1 MEIGPP
7 IRLSAER
14 DLYTVIKTSF
24 EVPSFYQVLQP
35 VGYGA
40 YGFVVS
46 AIDRRD
52 GKKVAI
58 KKNSRV
64 FRDLLDCKRIV
75 REVYVL
81 LHLEHENVLQIR
93 DFYLPT
99 VEVVTVAVPPGGPP
113 AAPLIKPTS
122 SFRDVYIVSNL
133 MDTSLYHVIRNTPPA
148 AGAGGQQSTSSL
160 DPTHY
165 KFFAYQI
172 LRGLKYVHS
181 AGVIHRDLKPANLL
195 VNMNCDLQ
203 ICDFG
208 LARQFTSNT
217 AMTDYVVTRYYR
229 PPEVLLMSN
238 TYSCAVDTWSVG
250 CIVAE
255 MMTRTTLFKGQD
267 YIQQL
272 DLILNALRPTR
283 EDLGFLDSPQVLDHI
298 TQRVQALEA
307 GWGPKQ
313 PLLPSVKDPV
323 ARDFLSKMLVFD
335 PQRRATVEEL
345 LAHPYLELLHEPSD
359 EPTCRTPFRWEYEGR
374 EMSEGLLRSELRRAA
389 DMFIPK
395 KHERVLKTPPPPPP
409 PPPSGPPPRGTGS
422 A

>member
-24 EVPSFYQVLQP
+24 EVPNYYQVLQP

-75 REVYVL
+75 REVFVL
-81 LHLEHENVLQIR
+81 LHLEHENVLHIR
-93 DFYLPT
+93 DVYLPT
-99 VEVVTVAVPPGGPP
+99 VEVVAAPPQAANSAVATT
-113 AAPLIKPTS
+113 PLIKPTTA
-122 SFRDVYIVSNL
+122 FRDVYMVSDL
-133 MDTSLYHVIRNTPPA
+133 MDTSLYHVIRSS
-148 AGAGGQQSTSSL
+148 GQQSTAAHGNNSEHHSTSL
-160 DPTHY
+160 DPTHF

-195 VNMNCDLQ
+195 ANMNCDLQ

-208 LARQFTSNT
+208 LARQFTTNT
-217 AMTDYVVTRYYR
+217 VMTDYVVTRYYR
-229 PPEVLLMSN
+229 PPEVLLMCN

-255 MMTRTTLFKGQD
+255 MMTKTTLFKGKD

-272 DLILNALRPTR
+272 DLILNALRPTK
-283 EDLGFLDSPQVLDHI
+283 EELDFVDSPQVVEHI
-298 TQRVQALEA
+298 LQRVEALEA

-313 PLLPSVKDPV
+313 PLLPSITDPL
-323 ARDFLSKMLVFD
+323 ARDFISKILVFH
-335 PQRRATVEEL
+335 PARRATVEEL
-345 LAHPYLELLHEPSD
+345 LAHPYLELLHEPTD
-359 EPTCRTPFRWEYEGR
+359 EPTCAVPFRWEYEGR

-389 DMFIPK
+389 DIFLAKNRQAPK
-395 KHERVLKTPPPPPP
+395 SGTPPPQR
-409 PPPSGPPPRGTGS
+409 GPPTRNS
-422 A
+422 